1 MENYD
6 LLKSILA
13 EKGVAVDSLNE
24 DSNLKELGLDSLD
37 TVETLMDIEEKLKIQ
52 FETEELSEVKTI
64 RDILNLIEKKTA

>member
-52 FETEELSEVKTI
+52 FETEELSEVKII